1 MSLSALVVDDSKFM
15 RANIKD
21 TLSHL
26 KINSIVE
33 EDNGIDGVRVFMK
46 YRPSLVTIDYEM
58 PGLNGIETAIK
69 IQEIDKNVKMIIV
82 TSIKSNMIAIK
93 SGKIPNLGYVT
104 KPIDPI
110 MIKEVISKLQKQEI
124 N

>member
-1 MSLSALVVDDSKFM
+1 MGLSALVIDDSKFM
-15 RANIKD
+15 RESIRE
-21 TLSHL
+21 TLSYL
-26 KINSIVE
+26 KIGSIIE
-33 EDNGIDGVRVFMK
+33 AKNGIEGVRAFIK
-46 YRPSLVTIDYEM
+46 HRPSLVTLDYEM

-69 IQEIDKNVKMIIV
+69 IREIDKNVMMIIV
-82 TSIKSNMIAIK
+82 TSIKSNMIAVK

-110 MIKEVISKLQKQEI
+110 MIKEALSKLQRQDV

>member
-1 MSLSALVVDDSKFM
+1 MGLSALVVDDSKFM
-15 RANIKD
+15 RENIKD

-33 EDNGIDGVRVFMK
+33 AANGIEGVRAFMK

-69 IQEIDKNVKMIIV
+69 IREIDKNVKMIIV

-110 MIKEVISKLQKQEI
+110 MIKEALSKLQKQDI
-124 N
+124 D